1 MSEVDTGKDILLD
14 AVRAQADRVAALVV
28 SLPGEAWAQGDVEQW
43 GPPQHLAHL
52 VGSHERTAQGERKAR
67 LPRHKRGVSRSYD
80 EVKNTYLNAL
90 ATTPAEVLRPNP
102 VRPDVPRDWTR
113 EDALT
118 AFQTS
123 LETLTAATTRW
134 SESDLDTLALPHPLM
149 GLLSAREL
157 LHFTAYHTEHHR
169 TGIERWNE
177 KEKDG

>member
-14 AVRAQADRVAALVV
+14 AVRAQAYRVAALVV
-28 SLPGEAWAQGDVEQW
+28 GLPGEAWAQGDVEQW

-67 LPRHKRGVSRSYD
+67 LPRHKRGASRSYD

-90 ATTPAEVLRPNP
+90 
-102 VRPDVPRDWTR
+102 
-113 EDALT
+113 
-118 AFQTS
+118 
-123 LETLTAATTRW
+123 ATTRW